1 MKQYKNSKGED
12 LPKEIN
18 EVVNAESKRLGAYE
32 NSDKLSHAFEWDSS
46 NYFKE
51 NNDEYWQNVD
61 SGDYLQFYLEYKF
74 KNAKG
79 QIFPDEIQNEIY
91 EEIKANYNGSK
102 IMLPFRFV
110 STKKGSNYWS
120 NLYQESDYSQPTEP
134 AIFIPNSGD
143 MVEVS
148 DDGKDWRERK
158 FKFYDKVTTLYVC
171 SPPNPKVY
179 TSWLFCRPIKTKV
192 TIAELLE
199 CYATAKG
206 LKVDNLEQI

>member
-18 EVVNAESKRLGAYE
+18 EVVNAESKRLRAYE

-91 EEIKANYNGSK
+91 EEIKAKGLVMSYVLKFESDRNSYWY
-102 IMLPFRFV
+102 
-110 STKKGSNYWS
+110 KKMF
-120 NLYQESDYSQPTEP
+120 ESDYTPTE
-134 AIFIPNSGD
+134 IPTKSDDTFTQGEI
-143 MVEVS
+143 VEVRDS
-148 DDGKDWRERK
+148 EGQKWAKREYVSEYKGCHICFNENTFFTKCVSWKEIRK
-158 FKFYDKVTTLYVC
+158 IQPLELTL
-171 SPPNPKVY
+171 PE
-179 TSWLFCRPIKTKV
+179 LL
-192 TIAELLE
+192 TIAESV
-199 CYATAKG
+199 KG
-206 LKVDNLEQI
+206 TKVKLKS